1 LARRALKDVAV
12 KLCLDGM
19 AIGMLRTLY
28 QAFTSPVAG
37 PVGFVLS
44 FVLLGMLALT
54 SVSATHNEAI
64 LRGRVTQLMTENQK
78 TGMALHAR
86 LAACEGGPADQ
97 GRVRATNAN
106 LTPEQRA
113 QRLSGE
119 PAGFDV
125 CARMESAD
133 RAVHETLR

>member
-1 LARRALKDVAV
+1 
-12 KLCLDGM
+12 
-19 AIGMLRTLY
+19 MLRTLI

-37 PVGFVLS
+37 PVGFALS
-44 FVLLGMLALT
+44 FVLLGMLSLT
-54 SVSATHNEAI
+54 AVSATHNEATMRNRI
-64 LRGRVTQLMTENQK
+64 TQLTNENQRN
-78 TGMALHAR
+78 GMALHAR
-86 LAACEGGPADQ
+86 LAACEGAPADLE
-97 GRVRATNAN
+97 RLRATSAN

-133 RAVHETLR
+133 RAVLETLR